1 MIIFIGLSGA
11 NAQQFW
17 SLASDDPVGHQSI
30 SDNKGHFV
38 IPIQKGDTI
47 LTGRFRNKPI
57 KVKEIGIDD
66 LGQPTING
74 NPILKFRI
82 PKYM

>member
-1 MIIFIGLSGA
+1 MSNL
-11 NAQQFW
+11 N
-17 SLASDDPVGHQSI
+17 
-30 SDNKGHFV
+30 N
-38 IPIQKGDTI
+38 DT
-47 LTGRFRNKPI
+47 FNE
-57 KVKEIGIDD
+57 VKEIGIDE